1 MLLATEK
8 LKRRKSPSNKQI
20 PAEMLKADGRT
31 IRSDIHKIT
40 NCIWNK
46 EELPELWKE
55 SISVPTY
62 RKGDKTDCRN
72 YRAISL
78 LPTTYK
84 ILSHI
89 LLTRLT
95 PYAEEVIGDHQCGY
109 RHNRSTAD
117 HKFCIRQILK
127 KKWEY
132 S

>member
-1 MLLATEK
+1 MLSATEK

-20 PAEMLKADGRT
+20 PTEMMKAEGRT
-31 IRSDIHKIT
+31 VRNDIQKFT
-40 NCIWNK
+40 NLIWNK
-46 EELPELWKE
+46 EELPKVWKE

-72 YRAISL
+72 YRAVSL

-84 ILSHI
+84 TLSHI

-117 HKFCIRQILK
+117 HKLCIRQILE
-127 KKWEY
+127 KKW
-132 S
+132 